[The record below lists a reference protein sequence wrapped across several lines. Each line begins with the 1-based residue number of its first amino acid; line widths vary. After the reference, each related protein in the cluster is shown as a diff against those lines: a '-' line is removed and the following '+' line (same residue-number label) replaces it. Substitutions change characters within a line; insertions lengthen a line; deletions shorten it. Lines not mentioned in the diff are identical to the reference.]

1 MPRSLRTFQLLNEME
16 SPWKTMMTGLN
27 VLRSPIDFLSQNILG
42 QTLLLRELKISQLS
56 LAPDVLF
63 PLDTENHPL
72 PTSRSLYWPSLEV
85 VELTGVPPRLP
96 SGTFNNSPSTFRFRP
111 FICNSVDLQTPD
123 IVYLVLLIL
132 PSYRPVGCTSNTRR
146 PNGNRRNRGLGEDHL

>member
-1 MPRSLRTFQLLNEME
+1 
-16 SPWKTMMTGLN
+16 MMAGLN

-42 QTLLLRELKISQLS
+42 LSLSLRELRISQLS

-72 PTSRSLYWPSLEV
+72 PTSQSLYWPSLEV

-96 SGTFNNSPSTFRFRP
+96 SGALNISLSTFGFGP
-111 FICNSVDLQTPD
+111 
-123 IVYLVLLIL
+123 LIA
-132 PSYRPVGCTSNTRR
+132 TR
-146 PNGNRRNRGLGEDHL
+146 